1 MPIPWLRLLN
11 TAVGVA
17 DFALARRASN
27 QSAETRSL
35 VRRSGALGRLET
47 RLAGVVVSAL
57 REVFERDSRR
67 LEFEREQA
75 ELQRQRAERALRLE
89 LVRQAGERELGRL
102 RLLAG
107 IAVVS
112 WLSTLFLWSR
122 VADAAVAGRILMGVG
137 WVALLGALV
146 AALQGMAAVGKT
158 LTQMTR
164 LADPDP
170 EAVSV
175 APGGGAATWLI
186 VAGLVLAC
194 LALLVA

>member
-57 REVFERDSRR
+57 KEAFERDSRR
-67 LEFEREQA
+67 LEFERDQA
-75 ELQRQRAERALRLE
+75 ELQRQRAERAFRLE
-89 LVRQAGERELGRL
+89 LVRQAVERELGRL

-112 WLSTLFLWSR
+112 WVSTLFLWGR
-122 VADAAVAGRILMGVG
+122 VADAALTGRILMGVG
-137 WVALLGALV
+137 WVAFLVALV
-146 AALQGMAAVGKT
+146 AALQGMAAIGKT
-158 LTQMTR
+158 LTQTTR

-170 EAVSV
+170 DAVAV
-175 APGGGAATWLI
+175 APRGAAASWLI
-186 VAGLVLAC
+186 VAGLALAG